1 MPEWNI
7 IAQCDQCSFTCG
19 SIDYFRDHMK
29 AVHESTKLKCK
40 ECPAEFN
47 WRSDL
52 SRHMKGVHS
61 GIVYACLV
69 CSLELSSDKV

>member
-1 MPEWNI
+1 
-7 IAQCDQCSFTCG
+7 
-19 SIDYFRDHMK
+19 MK
-29 AVHESTKLKCK
+29 AVHEGTKLKCK
-40 ECPAEFN
+40 ECPVEFN